1 MTISNN
7 GKIERMKYMKTS
19 MEIDSCWS
27 LRNADNTEGQGII
40 PAEVPGDLYSDLLMA
55 GLIEDPYYRDNEL
68 AALKLSDNDYV
79 YETCFDV
86 PDEIMNRERICLVFD
101 GLDTLAEIRL
111 NGVLLG
117 TADNMHRT
125 WKYDI
130 RECIKYK
137 GNCLSILFR
146 SPTEY
151 IRKRYEEKAL
161 EGTED
166 AMRGFPY
173 LRKAHCMFGWDW
185 GPRLPGCG
193 IFRPVRITGY
203 DEACIDSVYVKQDHA
218 EGSVTLTFEPGI
230 EYACGKPEGLR
241 CTHLIHCFMERPDDL
256 RSKGLRHISDPETD
270 YICFRM
276 CLLVLPDLLSDR

>member
-130 RECIKYK
+130 RED
-137 GNCLSILFR
+137 
-146 SPTEY
+146 
-151 IRKRYEEKAL
+151 
-161 EGTED
+161 D
-166 AMRGFPY
+166 A
-173 LRKAHCMFGWDW
+173 
-185 GPRLPGCG
+185 
-193 IFRPVRITGY
+193 
-203 DEACIDSVYVKQDHA
+203 SVYVK
-218 EGSVTLTFEPGI
+218 
-230 EYACGKPEGLR
+230 
-241 CTHLIHCFMERPDDL
+241 
-256 RSKGLRHISDPETD
+256 
-270 YICFRM
+270 
-276 CLLVLPDLLSDR
+276 